1 VILGAV
7 DPRETETIVRGLW
20 ADFEKEGLAGV
31 LPWADAQA
39 TWHPHSA
46 GTRRFSTTADYATFV
61 AESTRSG
68 ETVEAQLLGLWVDRD
83 IGVTR
88 GRMRVRRRGQ
98 VLEDTR
104 MYWLFRVA
112 GGKVCTVR
120 SSPDLG
126 ALLRAEGRSD
136 PSLLQAA
143 FLGLH
148 GTVPA

>member
-1 VILGAV
+1 VILAAV

-20 ADFEKEGLAGV
+20 ADFETDGLVGV
-31 LPWADAQA
+31 LPWADDEAS
-39 TWHPHSA
+39 WHPHSA
-46 GTRRFSTTADYATFV
+46 GTRHFSSTADYARFV

-68 ETVEAQLLGLWVDRD
+68 ETVEAQLLGVWVDRD

-98 VLEDTR
+98 VLQDTR

-148 GTVPA
+148 GTVPD